1 MMNFVQAICSLLENG
16 ETAAMGTILTNVGST
31 PRTAGTK
38 MLVLSDGSIVGTIG
52 GGLVEAEVQKAGL
65 EIIRTARG
73 RIMDFDL
80 TGTNVDRMDLICG
93 GELTILMECLQP
105 NPANRAFFTRLLTAL
120 QSRRKSYF
128 VTVLGP
134 TNEDAGPVAR
144 YLIQADGAA
153 SDDSSCPEH
162 WRATIA
168 ETLGRQRY
176 PVMLTID
183 GQRVLAE
190 KVFVPGTVYLFG
202 AGHVSQQVAPLANRV
217 GFRTVVLDDR
227 SEFANRDRFP
237 TADEVTVLST
247 FHGCLEKLDVDRDS
261 YLVIVTRGHSHDK
274 TVLEQALRTNAAYI
288 GMIGSR
294 RKKAALF
301 QALLN
306 QGFTKQ
312 DLERVYSPIG
322 LSIGA
327 ETPEEIGISIIAEL
341 VKARS
346 ERAPQ

>member
-1 MMNFVQAICSLLENG
+1 MIKFVQAICSLLDNG
-16 ETAAMGTILTNVGST
+16 ETAAMGTILTHVGST

-38 MLVLSDGSIVGTIG
+38 MLIRSDGGIVGTIG
-52 GGLVEAEVQKAGL
+52 GGMVEAEVQKAGS
-65 EIIRTARG
+65 EIIKTARG
-73 RIMDFDL
+73 RIVDFDL
-80 TGTNVDRMDLICG
+80 TGADVDKMDLICG
-93 GELTILMECLQP
+93 GKLTVLMECLEP
-105 NPANRAFFTRLLTAL
+105 NPADREFFSSLLTEL

-134 TNEDAGPVAR
+134 TDEDAGPVAR
-144 YLIQADGAA
+144 YLIPKDGAA
-153 SDDSSCPEH
+153 SGDSACPAH
-162 WRATIA
+162 WSAKITEA
-168 ETLGRQRY
+168 LGRQRH
-176 PVMLTID
+176 PVILTID

-190 KVFVPGTVYLFG
+190 QTFVPGTVFLFG
-202 AGHVSQQVAPLANRV
+202 AGHVSQQVQAFAGQV
-217 GFRTVVLDDR
+217 GFRTVVFDDR

-237 TADEVTVLST
+237 TADEVIVLSS
-247 FHGCLEKLDVDRDS
+247 FYDSVEKFDIDRDS

-274 TVLEQALRTNAAYI
+274 TVLEQALKTDAGYI

-301 QALLN
+301 DAMLK
-306 QGFTKQ
+306 QGFTNK

-327 ETPEEIGISIIAEL
+327 ETPEEIGISVVAEL

-346 ERAPQ
+346 EQAPR